1 MNEERGILVASDSG
15 IYIRSSNDISE
26 AVGLCLG
33 AKGLILT
40 EDDFAPEFFDLRA
53 GLAGELFQK
62 CTNYKLRI
70 AIVLPTPEAF
80 GERIREL
87 AYEHASHNL
96 IRFVPSTEEAH
107 AWMNA

>member
-1 MNEERGILVASDSG
+1 MNEERGILVAYGSS
-15 IYIRSSNDISE
+15 IYIQSSNDISE

-40 EDDFAPEFFDLRA
+40 EDDFVPEFFDLRT

-62 CTNYKLRI
+62 CTNYRLRI
-70 AIVLPTPEAF
+70 AIVLPTPEAL
-80 GERIREL
+80 GGRISEL

-96 IRFVPSTEEAH
+96 IRFVRSTEEAQ
-107 AWMNA
+107 AWLNA